1 MPTRGNALNMFA
13 TIVQRDGFKDSY
25 QAAIEKSS
33 FNGQY
38 TASSIVVTLSIA
50 LALYNCLEMVLLIS
64 MTFKRW
70 RGLYFWCL
78 VLCNAGV
85 AAYTIGMTLT
95 YFHLCILWFGKTFL
109 DIGWVAMILFQ
120 SLVLYSRLGLI
131 VQSINVLKAV
141 KWMIVVDSLILFPL
155 VIVLDFGSTY
165 GQSPSFAA
173 GYFYVEHI
181 QITGFTIQELI
192 ISGIY
197 VWKTVALLKVLSKPH
212 TRNMIWQLL
221 TINIIIV
228 GMDILIIVLQY
239 KHLQLYQESIKAFVY
254 SVKLKLEL
262 NVLSKLV
269 DLVGN
274 QRQQSM
280 TLNMFET
287 NATIQGQALSDG
299 TRGMSGPGP
308 LDGWLASDGKDLEKQ
323 THNYAS
329 NSVVA
334 SSSSQ
339 PSNVPDEDE
348 AKDEEDDEIDKI
360 TRTLSQ
366 QSRARVRDGRRESDV
381 LYADFIR
388 SMS

>member
-1 MPTRGNALNMFA
+1 MFT

-33 FNGQY
+33 FDGKY

-95 YFHLCILWFGKTFL
+95 YFRLCILWFGKTFL

-131 VQSINVLKAV
+131 VESINVLKAV
-141 KWMIVVDSLILFPL
+141 KWMIIIDSIILFPI

-165 GQSPSFAA
+165 ARSPSFAA
-173 GYFYVEHI
+173 GYFYIEHI
-181 QITGFTIQELI
+181 QITGFTVQELI

-197 VWKTVALLKVLSKPH
+197 VWKTIALLKVLSKPH

-221 TINIIIV
+221 TINVIIV
-228 GMDILIIVLQY
+228 AMDV
-239 KHLQLYQESIKAFVY
+239 SIQASWSSIADTFTRFLSSCYSTSIYNFTKKA
-254 SVKLKLEL
+254 
-262 NVLSKLV
+262 SKL
-269 DLVGN
+269 
-274 QRQQSM
+274 
-280 TLNMFET
+280 
-287 NATIQGQALSDG
+287 
-299 TRGMSGPGP
+299 
-308 LDGWLASDGKDLEKQ
+308 
-323 THNYAS
+323 
-329 NSVVA
+329 
-334 SSSSQ
+334 SST
-339 PSNVPDEDE
+339 V
-348 AKDEEDDEIDKI
+348 
-360 TRTLSQ
+360 
-366 QSRARVRDGRRESDV
+366 
-381 LYADFIR
+381 
-388 SMS
+388 

>member
-13 TIVQRDGFKDSY
+13 TIVQRDAFKDSY
-25 QAAIEKSS
+25 QAAIEKSN
-33 FNGQY
+33 FDGKY
-38 TASSIVVTLSIA
+38 TAASIVVTLSIA

-85 AAYTIGMTLT
+85 AAYTIGMALT
-95 YFHLCILWFGKTFL
+95 YFQLCILWFAKVFL

-131 VQSINVLKAV
+131 VESINVLKAV
-141 KWMIVVDSLILFPL
+141 KWMIIIVGAILFPL
-155 VIVLDFGSTY
+155 VIVFDFGSTY
-165 GQSPSFAA
+165 EKSPSFAA
-173 GYFYVEHI
+173 GYFYIEHI

-197 VWKTVALLKVLSKPH
+197 VWKTIALLKVLSKPH

-221 TINIIIV
+221 TINVIIV

-287 NATIQGQALSDG
+287 NTIQGRALSDG

-308 LDGWLASDGKDLEKQ
+308 LDEWLTSDNKDPEKQ
-323 THNYAS
+323 KHTNYAID
-329 NSVVA
+329 SVVA

-339 PSNVPDEDE
+339 PSDVTDE
-348 AKDEEDDEIDKI
+348 AEPRDEEDDEIDKI

-366 QSRARVRDGRRESDV
+366 QSRARVRDSGRESDV
-381 LYADFIR
+381 LYADFVR